1 MRLKKILVMLLLHQ
15 PNHRFFSL
23 SQLPT
28 VEQWININSN
38 GGEQTFLFP
47 ISFRSCLAV
56 LGERF
61 NAGDNTADLSATNL
75 SSTGITINPNGSGK
89 YYCVAMGI

>member
-1 MRLKKILVMLLLHQ
+1 MS
-15 PNHRFFSL
+15 SL
-23 SQLPT
+23 RYFPLFPT
-28 VEQWININSN
+28 VQQWININSN
-38 GGEQTFLFP
+38 GGVQTFLFP

-75 SSTGITINPNGSGK
+75 SSTGITINPNGSGT